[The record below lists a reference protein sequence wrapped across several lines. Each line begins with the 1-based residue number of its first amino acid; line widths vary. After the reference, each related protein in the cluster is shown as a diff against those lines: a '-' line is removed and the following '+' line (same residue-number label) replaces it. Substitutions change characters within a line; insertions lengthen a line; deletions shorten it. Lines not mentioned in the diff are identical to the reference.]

1 MRGGNGKPGQEVE
14 MENLGTGQTVT
25 TERVLEGRELG
36 DLLCVEGMLPSYR
49 HEFLGLMQSLL
60 KEVKEGFVK

>member
-1 MRGGNGKPGQEVE
+1 

-25 TERVLEGRELG
+25 TERVLEGRQLG

-49 HEFLGLMQSLL
+49 HEFLGLMQGLL
-60 KEVKEGFVK
+60 KEVKEGYVK